1 MPAIHPPPALEPGL
15 PRRAVLRAWACVVLA
30 AALPAAQAGEETMME
45 FTYSIGVNTV
55 PGTALIDATA
65 KDLDL
70 WRKHGLKPVT
80 PPPLGGGDRR
90 AWSPEEENHSDV
102 RLYGMG
108 ATINYISKGVEFV
121 IVADLGTRAE
131 WHMWS
136 LAGTP
141 MDAQQMRGK
150 RLAVTQLSGT
160 DRLYA
165 NFFLKSLG
173 VRQDE
178 VTFVPTGGVPQNYRA
193 LRNGEADIWI
203 TTEHSA
209 ILIDRENRLRSV
221 GKMSDFVGK
230 NWDPYVVV
238 AKKSTVSNNPELVRK
253 ALAVI
258 LQAADHV
265 DKAPR
270 QENVARLMTRF
281 NVDEATAEKLLATIT
296 LNPSGKI
303 NQATIEKMRDHYV
316 ETGVIPASSPPAD
329 SMYTARWVGRRD

>member
-121 IVADLGTRAE
+121 IVADLGT
-131 WHMWS
+131 
-136 LAGTP
+136 
-141 MDAQQMRGK
+141 
-150 RLAVTQLSGT
+150 
-160 DRLYA
+160 
-165 NFFLKSLG
+165 
-173 VRQDE
+173 
-178 VTFVPTGGVPQNYRA
+178 
-193 LRNGEADIWI
+193 
-203 TTEHSA
+203 
-209 ILIDRENRLRSV
+209 
-221 GKMSDFVGK
+221 
-230 NWDPYVVV
+230 
-238 AKKSTVSNNPELVRK
+238 
-253 ALAVI
+253 
-258 LQAADHV
+258 
-265 DKAPR
+265 
-270 QENVARLMTRF
+270 
-281 NVDEATAEKLLATIT
+281 AEKLLATIT